1 MIFFSAGGETAM
13 KNGIKCLLA
22 LCCAA
27 MLIFCLASCSG
38 GSGDGTIWPA
48 MEKLKALDESK
59 ITSISYKRATEGG
72 INEGTSTD
80 AETIEELY
88 LRLCNVSISG
98 KSDMSVQ
105 DNDLS
110 LTVEAGDTNL
120 KFNFEGDILILEDG
134 SRYETE
140 KADKLRSYVDGLVVA
155 EQPPKP
161 EPVPDDDKEYNISD
175 GMQTTASDDGSIEY
189 IYFNDFMITMPNND
203 KWSYDMTDDSVTF
216 YLFSA
221 QQEGYGGK
229 LVTIKAYDMDD
240 NSYEELPSYH
250 VAGIGKN
257 VNKRFIAIYP
267 TDVQWNHEDSTQ
279 DADYRDLQTYLQ
291 KIGDNAVNSPV
302 QTADSD

>member
-1 MIFFSAGGETAM
+1 M
-13 KNGIKCLLA
+13 KKGIKCLLA

-38 GSGDGTIWPA
+38 GSGDETNWPA

-72 INEGTSTD
+72 VNEGTATD

-110 LTVEAGDTNL
+110 LTVEAGDTSL
-120 KFNFEGDILILEDG
+120 KFNFEGDILVLEDG

-140 KADKLRSYVDGLVVA
+140 KADKLRSYVDGLLAA
-155 EQPPKP
+155 EQPP
-161 EPVPDDDKEYNISD
+161 EPVPDDKEYNISD
-175 GMQTTASDDGSIEY
+175 GMQTKASDDGSIEY
-189 IYFNDFMITMPNND
+189 IYFNGFMITMPNND
-203 KWSYDMTDDSVTF
+203 KWSYEMTDDAVTF

-221 QQEGYGGK
+221 QQEGYGGR
-229 LVTIKAYDMDD
+229 LVSIEAYDMNDS
-240 NSYEELPSYH
+240 SYEQLPSYH
-250 VAGIGKN
+250 VAGTSKR
-257 VNKRFIAIYP
+257 VNKRFIAEYP
-267 TDVQWNHEDSTQ
+267 TDVQWNGNDKEQ
-279 DADYRDLQTYLQ
+279 DADYRDLQNYLQ

-302 QTADSD
+302 KTDDK

>member
-1 MIFFSAGGETAM
+1 M
-13 KNGIKCLLA
+13 KKW
-22 LCCAA
+22 
-27 MLIFCLASCSG
+27 
-38 GSGDGTIWPA
+38 T
-48 MEKLKALDESK
+48 
-59 ITSISYKRATEGG
+59 
-72 INEGTSTD
+72 
-80 AETIEELY
+80 
-88 LRLCNVSISG
+88 G

-110 LTVEAGDTNL
+110 LTVEEGDTNL
-120 KFNFEGDILILEDG
+120 KFNFEGDILVLEDG